1 MTRKFRPSLIPTLAA
16 GIAIA
21 ATVSLGN
28 WQRGRAD
35 EKRAVQQQLEAR
47 QALPPEALKGME
59 TAVEPL
65 TFRRVVVRGQFE
77 PARQIFLDNKSLD
90 NRVGVH
96 LLTPFRLEGSGRLML
111 VNRGWLPRPRS
122 YPQMPDVAAPVGIIE
137 VSGLA
142 VPPLRRFLELA
153 DNTAQGALWQNVTID
168 RATAHLGEPVFP
180 LILLANTPAS
190 GFAVIAERPDA
201 GIEKHQGYAFQ
212 WYALATLVA
221 ILWVA
226 LNFRNVES
234 T

>member
-21 ATVSLGN
+21 ATASLGN

-47 QALPPEALKGME
+47 QALPPEVVRG
-59 TAVEPL
+59 VESPVDPL
-65 TFRRVVVRGQFE
+65 TYRRVVVRGQFE
-77 PARQIFLDNKSLD
+77 PQRQIFLDNKSLE

-96 LLTPFRLEGSGRLML
+96 LLTPFRIEGSGRLML
-111 VNRGWLPRPRS
+111 VNRGWLPRPRT
-122 YPQMPDVAAPVGIIE
+122 YPNMPDVAAPVGVTE
-137 VSGLA
+137 LSGLA
-142 VPPLRRFLELA
+142 VPPIRRFVELA

-168 RATAHLGEPVFP
+168 RATTHLGEPVFP
-180 LILLANTPAS
+180 LILLANATAP
-190 GFAVIAERPDA
+190 GFAAVSERPDA